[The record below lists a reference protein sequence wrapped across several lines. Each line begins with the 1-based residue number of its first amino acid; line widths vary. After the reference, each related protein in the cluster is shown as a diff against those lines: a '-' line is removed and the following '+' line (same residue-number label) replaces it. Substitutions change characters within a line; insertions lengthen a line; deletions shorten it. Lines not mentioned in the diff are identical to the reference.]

1 MSEKRIFFALWPND
15 PQREQLQNTIS
26 PIVQAIEGTVVKR
39 SNWHVTLAFVGE
51 YPERLISELQ
61 MAAAAIAFE
70 PFRSSFDKAKY
81 WTQAKVAVLTPTSIS
96 PELERLV
103 GALNTVMSDAGL
115 VVPTR
120 AYRPHI
126 TIARRARPFETRRL
140 AQPARLEWSGV
151 ELVESVSAPGGS
163 SYHPLK
169 Q

>member
-26 PIVQAIEGTVVKR
+26 PIVQAIEGTAVNR
-39 SNWHVTLAFVGE
+39 GNWHVTLAFVGV
-51 YPERLISELQ
+51 YPERLIAELQ
-61 MAAAAIAFE
+61 TAAGHIRFE
-70 PFRSSFDKAKY
+70 SFRSSFDMAEY
-81 WTQAKVAVLTPTSIS
+81 WAEAKVVVLAPTSIA

-103 GALNTVMSDAGL
+103 GALNKVMTDAGL

-120 AYRPHI
+120 VYRPHI

-140 AQPARLEWSGV
+140 AQPALVEWSGF